1 MSDRREAPGSMR
13 GFLAPLGMTARV
25 LGMTV
30 PFGITAMAV
39 LALSACRSPAA
50 KAEEARTKLKSWDA
64 TIELL
69 ERERASGA
77 VPEQFA
83 AQVRRAANRDR
94 RKAEAQLRKTGG
106 P

>member
-1 MSDRREAPGSMR
+1 MRRS
-13 GFLAPLGMTARV
+13 LAPLGMTARV

-39 LALSACRSPAA
+39 LALSACGRSPAA

-83 AQVRRAANRDR
+83 GQVRRAANEDR
-94 RKAEAQLRKTGG
+94 RKAEAQLRKAGG